1 MPDPF
6 TKLTGLIPPIKAI
19 QDIIITNIVLIGQT
33 PAPTFKEK
41 KRSKVFLERMAEFG
55 VDECTTDGYRN
66 PIAIV
71 RGTDPDKPPIFLVAH
86 LDTFYTGPMM
96 YNYTV
101 EQNRITGPGLL
112 DNSLGVGVLLSMPEI
127 LGRLG
132 IRLQSDLVMAGTIQ
146 SIGKG
151 NLRGVRHLLKTW
163 PTQIRGGIC
172 LEGVELGRL
181 NYSSNGMVRG
191 EIECR
196 VAEGKHGGDREQ
208 PNAILMANEIINK
221 IMKLKLPQRP
231 LTRVVVGKMAGGA
244 DHGRIAAAAD
254 LGFEI
259 RSDSYRIVK
268 STLVDIQ
275 DIVAD
280 INRTRDARVKLKT
293 ISNLKAAR
301 LKYNHPLVKAASR
314 VMETLG
320 ITPVSK
326 PTESALSIFLARG
339 VPAVTLGITH
349 GNHHY
354 SELASMEIEPMFTG
368 IAQIIGVLQAID
380 NGVCDEHGMAR

>member
-1 MPDPF
+1 MSDHVS
-6 TKLTGLIPPIKAI
+6 KLPGLIDSIKAI

-41 KRSKVFLERMAEFG
+41 KRSKVFMERMAEFG

-71 RGTDPDKPPIFLVAH
+71 RGTDPEKPPIFLVAH
-86 LDTFYTGPMM
+86 LDTFYSGPMM
-96 YNYTV
+96 CNYTV
-101 EQNRITGPGLL
+101 EQDRITGPGLL
-112 DNSLGVGVLLSMPEI
+112 DNSLGVGVMLSIPEI
-127 LGRLG
+127 LKHLG
-132 IRLQSDLVMAGTIQ
+132 IRLASDLVMAGTIQ

-163 PTQIRGGIC
+163 PTRIRGGIC

-181 NYSSNGMVRG
+181 NYASNGMVRC

-196 VAEGKHGGDREQ
+196 AAEGKHGGDGGQ
-208 PNAILMANEIINK
+208 PNAILMANEIMNK
-221 IMKLKLPQRP
+221 IMRLKLPQRP
-231 LTRVVVGKMAGGA
+231 PTRIVIGKIAGGA
-244 DHGRIAAAAD
+244 NHGRIALAAD

-280 INRTRDARVKLKT
+280 VNRTKDARVKLKT

-314 VMETLG
+314 VMEALG

-326 PTESALSIFLARG
+326 PTESALSIFLARNI
-339 VPAVTLGITH
+339 PAVTLGITRGYH
-349 GNHHY
+349 PY
-354 SELASMEIEPMFTG
+354 TESASMDIEPMFTG
-368 IAQIIGVLQAID
+368 IAQIIGLLQSID
-380 NGVCDEHGMAR
+380 NGVCDEHGLA